1 MAVAEHFV
9 GRAAEL
15 GSFDRFIEELD
26 AGRPV
31 ATELVGEP
39 GIGKTRLLA
48 ELAARADTR
57 GHLVLSGSASELER
71 DLPFWVFVDAL
82 DEYLQGLEP
91 QLLVD
96 LEGGVPAEL
105 ATVFPSL
112 SSLAI
117 GREVAPQHERYRSH
131 RAVRLLLERLAST
144 QPLVLMLDDL
154 HWCDPASIELLGALL
169 HRPPAAPVLLALAA
183 RPRQIDERLRAA
195 LERAHRTETLVRL
208 ELMAL
213 TSGEADEL
221 LGDATEGDEAA
232 VLYEE
237 SGGNPFYLEQLA
249 RARKRGSAATP
260 AAPDLALGGVQV
272 PATVVAAL
280 AEELGLL
287 PEGARRVLEGA
298 AVAGNPFDPD
308 LAGAAAG
315 VADAAAIDALDH
327 LLALD
332 LIRPTEVPR
341 RFRFRH
347 PLVRRAVYEAAP
359 GGWRLG
365 AHERTAAALAERR
378 APASARAHHVETAAR
393 EGDADAIAVLR
404 EAGEAA
410 ALRAPASAARWFAG
424 ALRLLPQTAPAQEK
438 VELLLARSGALAAT
452 GRFTDSHAMLIESMS
467 IAPAEADALRVR
479 LVVACAGVEH
489 LLGRHQ
495 QAGAR
500 LEIALAEL
508 QDPGSSE
515 AAGLMIE
522 LAVDGLYTGEYDS
535 MIGWAARAVEAATP
549 LDDRALV
556 AAALGVR
563 ALAAALTGAIPQARA
578 HRDEAAEL
586 IDELGDDELARRL
599 DALVHLA
606 TAEMYLD
613 QFDSSGRHAERA
625 MVIGR
630 ATGQGDL
637 FPLVF
642 PMLGT
647 ALWMQGRMVEAAE
660 VLDGAVEA
668 ARMVDNPQG
677 VAWNLFNRAFGAVAA
692 GDIELALATS
702 EQSIEIVKDLDESIL
717 AGHACFTRAA
727 ALFEAGRAE
736 QAADLL
742 VASVGGEEL
751 RVIPGGWRA
760 VALELLTRC
769 QLAAGRRGEAE
780 RAAAAAAACAEEV
793 GLPMATAMSGLA
805 YAALDLDSG
814 NPASAAGRA
823 LEAAALLDGAG
834 ATFFAAMARML
845 AGRALAHA
853 AEPERA
859 TATLERAAA
868 AFDSFGSGRYRAAA
882 EQELRRLGHKI
893 HRRSRPGKADA
904 TGVGSLTAR
913 ELQIAQLVVDRK
925 TNPEIAAALFLSP
938 KTVETHLRNVFHKLD
953 VSSRVEV
960 ARAVEDFELAAHPI
974 E

>member
-15 GSFDRFIEELD
+15 GSFDRFLAELD
-26 AGRPV
+26 DGRPV

-48 ELAARADTR
+48 ELAARADAR
-57 GHLVLSGSASELER
+57 GHLVLSGSASELEQ

-82 DEYLQGLEP
+82 DEYLQGLDPRRLE
-91 QLLVD
+91 D
-96 LEGGVPAEL
+96 LEGGVRAEL

-131 RAVRLLLERLAST
+131 RAVRALLEVLAST

-169 HRPPAAPVLLALAA
+169 HRPPVAPVLLAIAA
-183 RPRQIDERLRAA
+183 RPRQIDERLSAA
-195 LERAHRTETLVRL
+195 LERALRTETLVRL
-208 ELMAL
+208 ELVAL

-221 LGDATEGDEAA
+221 LGDAIVGDDAA

-249 RARKRGSAATP
+249 RARKRGTAAAP

-298 AVAGNPFDPD
+298 AVAGDPFDPD

-315 VADAAAIDALDH
+315 VAEAAAIDALDH

-365 AHERTAAALAERR
+365 AHERTAAALATRR

-452 GRFTDSHAMLIESMS
+452 GRFTDSHAMLLESMS

-489 LLGRHQ
+489 LLGRQQ
-495 QAGAR
+495 QAVSR
-500 LEIALAEL
+500 LERALADL
-508 QDPGSSE
+508 DDRGSPE
-515 AAGLMIE
+515 GVALMIE
-522 LAVDGLYTGEYDS
+522 LAVGGMYRAEFDAMRD
-535 MIGWAARAVEAATP
+535 WAARAA
-549 LDDRALV
+549 D
-556 AAALGVR
+556 AAAPLGDQALIAGVLGVR
-563 ALAAALTGAIPQARA
+563 ALAGALSGAIPEARA
-578 HRDEAAEL
+578 QRDEAAAL
-586 IDELGDDELARRL
+586 IDTLGDEEVARRL
-599 DALVHLA
+599 DALVNLA

-613 QFDSSGRHAERA
+613 QFDASGRHAERA
-625 MVIGR
+625 LGIGR

-637 FPLVF
+637 FPLTV
-642 PMLGT
+642 PILGT
-647 ALWMQGRMVEAAE
+647 ALWMQGRMAESAE
-660 VLDGAVEA
+660 VIDGAVDA
-668 ARMVDNPQG
+668 ARLVDNLQG
-677 VAWNLFNRAFGAVAA
+677 VAWNLFNRSFAALAA
-692 GDIELALATS
+692 GDVALALATA
-702 EQSIEIVKDLDESIL
+702 EQSIDIIKDLDATVLSGW
-717 AGHACFTRAA
+717 AYMARAA
-727 ALFEAGRAE
+727 ALFENGRADE
-736 QAADLL
+736 AAELL
-742 VASVGGEEL
+742 AAEVGGDEL
-751 RVIPGGWRA
+751 RLIPGGWRA

-769 QLAAGRRGEAE
+769 RLAAGRRGAAE
-780 RAAAAAAACAEEV
+780 RAAAATAACAEEI
-793 GLPMATAMSGLA
+793 GLPMATAMSALA
-805 YAALDLDSG
+805 NARLDLDGG
-814 NPASAAGRA
+814 NPDERRRAGARSGGPARRRRRQLLRGDGAHARRPRSGAGRREGSSSGRTRA
-823 LEAAALLDGAG
+823 RSRRVRLLRLGEIPGGGRAGAPQDRSSDPPAHPPRQGGRDRRRVPDGAR
-834 ATFFAAMARML
+834 ARDR
-845 AGRALAHA
+845 APRGR
-853 AEPERA
+853 PQ
-859 TATLERAAA
+859 
-868 AFDSFGSGRYRAAA
+868 D
-882 EQELRRLGHKI
+882 Q
-893 HRRSRPGKADA
+893 P
-904 TGVGSLTAR
+904 
-913 ELQIAQLVVDRK
+913 
-925 TNPEIAAALFLSP
+925 
-938 KTVETHLRNVFHKLD
+938 
-953 VSSRVEV
+953 
-960 ARAVEDFELAAHPI
+960 
-974 E
+974 